1 MSNIAKRHATG
12 FLAELLAKP
21 DKMAAAK
28 TRNKMLVAAKIDMAL
43 KGRGMSQKDFAGMMG
58 KSVSEISEWL
68 SGDRN
73 FTLDTITEIEERL
86 GVSLLDTSL
95 HYTHIVSC
103 ECLTD
108 YGRGVRNII
117 LKNSLVP
124 SRIPAMVSFTAD
136 KCKLKVC

>member
-1 MSNIAKRHATG
+1 MSNIAKKQATG
-12 FLAELLAKP
+12 FLADMLAKP
-21 DKMAAAK
+21 DRMIAAK
-28 TRNKMLVAAKIDMAL
+28 TRNKMLVAAKIGMAL

-95 HYTHIVSC
+95 PYTRVVSC
-103 ECLTD
+103 DCLTD
-108 YGRGVRNII
+108 KIQGWPGIVF
-117 LKNSLVP
+117 KKAPVTG
-124 SRIPAMVSFTAD
+124 RIPAMTSFTD
-136 KCKLKVC
+136 DRCKLKAC